1 MNSKTEQLLA
11 TLEVITEGLWYSS
24 ATDYPI
30 LPFVWEFAEMGEFN
44 LLNFLISRNILQI
57 GDWEDFCQAW
67 RRAEKSGKQSSLAQ
81 NLSTSATDRQQE
93 SIGSIE
99 ELRSHLTDLELY
111 NFGNNCLA
119 NAIIVG
125 KIPNDAWV
133 GLSGTRS
140 EIYTPIFGDI
150 LSFEDGYSTTKSEL
164 LQSQVQ
170 PFVRDMQL
178 LSSIRLRK
186 QQEINW
192 QVADSKAQVLTK
204 LLNSCQYVQ
213 TYKYFGL
220 GYDRLNRF
228 MLSELKQLQSYVI
241 GTSIYAVGQT
251 PSGDWIGVGTG
262 GYWS

>member
-1 MNSKTEQLLA
+1 MNPKTEQLLA

-24 ATDYPI
+24 ETDYPI

-67 RRAEKSGKQSSLAQ
+67 RRAEKSGKQSSLPQ
-81 NLSTSATDRQQE
+81 DLSTSAT
-93 SIGSIE
+93 GSIE

-111 NFGNNCLA
+111 NVGNNCLA

-125 KIPNDAWV
+125 KIPKDAWV

-140 EIYTPIFGDI
+140 EICTPIFGEI
-150 LSFEDGYSTTKSEL
+150 LTFEDGYSTPKSEL
-164 LQSQVQ
+164 LKSQIQ
-170 PFVRDMQL
+170 PFVKDMQL
-178 LSSIRLRK
+178 LSSIELREVP
-186 QQEINW
+186 EINW
-192 QVADSKAQVLTK
+192 QVAESKAQVLTK

-213 TYKYFGL
+213 TYKYFSL
-220 GYDRLNRF
+220 RYDRLNRF
-228 MLSELKQLQSYVI
+228 MVCELKQLQTYVT
-241 GTSIYAVGQT
+241 GTSIYAVGET

>member
-1 MNSKTEQLLA
+1 MNPKTEQLLA

-24 ATDYPI
+24 ETDYPI

-67 RRAEKSGKQSSLAQ
+67 RRAEKSGKQPSLAQ
-81 NLSTSATDRQQE
+81 NLSTSATDRQQK

-133 GLSGTRS
+133 GISGILS
-140 EIYTPIFGDI
+140 EICTPIFGEI
-150 LSFEDGYSTTKSEL
+150 LTFEDGYSSPKSEL
-164 LQSQVQ
+164 LKSQVQ
-170 PFVRDMQL
+170 PFVENIQL
-178 LSSIRLRK
+178 LSSIELREVP
-186 QQEINW
+186 EINW
-192 QVADSKAQVLTK
+192 QVADSKDRVLIK

-213 TYKYFGL
+213 TYEYFGL
-220 GYDRLNRF
+220 KCDRLNCF
-228 MLSELKQLQSYVI
+228 MVSELKQLQSYVI
-241 GTSIYAVGQT
+241 GTSIYAVGET
-251 PSGDWIGVGTG
+251 PNGDWLGVGTG